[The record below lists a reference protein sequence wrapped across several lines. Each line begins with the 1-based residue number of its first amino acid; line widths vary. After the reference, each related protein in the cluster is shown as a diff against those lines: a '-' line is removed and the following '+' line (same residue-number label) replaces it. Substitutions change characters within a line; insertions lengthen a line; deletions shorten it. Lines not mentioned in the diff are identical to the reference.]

1 MSFVILV
8 VLASSLLPATAFFL
22 LTSYRRWIALTLCA
36 LPPLAAWMLPELH
49 HAALVALSGMVAV
62 TATLLLVLFDLC
74 SPPAERASF
83 LRGGVALTL
92 VSSIPGLCAA
102 TVAFDFNPRRE
113 FCAGACRGRPLLAR
127 LSGACPV
134 RLAILGS
141 CLHNSFLADRG
152 ARAHP
157 GALET
162 LEDRSPA
169 RSRLSD
175 NPPPPDPCRPGASV
189 GRGALSRASRA
200 PLT

>member
-36 LPPLAAWMLPELH
+36 LPPLAAWMLPELR

-92 VSSIPGLCAA
+92 VSSIPGLCAS

-113 FCAGACRGRPLLAR
+113 FCAGPVVAGHCSLDYLELALFGLPFWGVVYTTLFLLIGEIGLIQALLRRWKTAR
-127 LSGACPV
+127 QP
-134 RLAILGS
+134 
-141 CLHNSFLADRG
+141 DR
-152 ARAHP
+152 A
-157 GALET
+157 
-162 LEDRSPA
+162 
-169 RSRLSD
+169 
-175 NPPPPDPCRPGASV
+175 
-189 GRGALSRASRA
+189 
-200 PLT
+200 